1 MANTN
6 YGNQMISSRIGHG
19 FRQLMGDSSG
29 VMALVGLFLLS
40 LFVLMAIF
48 APFIAPYSPVEPSGT
63 PLLSPQ
69 WSHIMGTNNLGYD
82 VFSRFIWGSRMALM
96 IAVIATSIAAFV
108 GIPTGLLVGYIGG
121 IPDRIVTMIMDS
133 VYTFPGLILA
143 IAIAAMLG
151 PGVLNISLSIA
162 VVYIPTYYRVIRSQV
177 STIKSELYVEG
188 ARSIGAKTMTI
199 IGKYILPN
207 VLPSTIVVLS
217 MNIADA
223 VMTEAGL
230 SFLGL
235 GIPPP
240 VPDWGYDL
248 AKGQQFLLQNDWWM
262 VVFPGIAIILLVL
275 GFSMFAEGFD
285 EYFNPNIGE
294 KR

>member
-1 MANTN
+1 MKKKYT
-6 YGNQMISSRIGHG
+6 NQMISARIGEG
-19 FRQLMGDSSG
+19 FKQLAGDSSG
-29 VMALVGLFLLS
+29 KMAIVGLFLV
-40 LFVLMAIF
+40 LFFIFLAIF
-48 APFIAPYSPVEPSGT
+48 APWISPYSPIKPAGA
-63 PLLSPQ
+63 PLLAPCI
-69 WSHIMGTNNLGYD
+69 SHWMGTNNLGYD
-82 VFSRFIWGSRMALM
+82 VFSRFIWGSRMALT
-96 IAVIATSIAAFV
+96 IAVIATSIAAAI
-108 GIPTGLLVGYIGG
+108 GIPTGLFVGYIGG
-121 IPDRIVTMIMDS
+121 VTDRVVTMVMDS

-188 ARSIGAKTMTI
+188 ARSIGAKNMTI

-223 VMTEAGL
+223 VMAEAGL

-248 AKGQQFLLQNDWWM
+248 ATGQQFLLQNDWWM

-275 GFSMFAEGFD
+275 GFSMFAEGLD
-285 EYFNPNIGE
+285 EYMNPNIGE

>member
-1 MANTN
+1 MKEN
-6 YGNQMISSRIGHG
+6 YGNQMISSKIGHG
-19 FRQLMGDSSG
+19 LKQLLGDSSG
-29 VMALVGLFLLS
+29 IMAFVGLSLLLFFIFL
-40 LFVLMAIF
+40 AIF
-48 APFIAPYSPVEPSGT
+48 APFVSPYSPVKPSGV

-69 WSHIMGTNNLGYD
+69 WGHLMGTNNLGYD
-82 VFSRFIWGSRMALM
+82 VFSRFIWGTRMALT
-96 IAVIATSIAAFV
+96 IAIIATSIAAAI
-108 GIPTGLLVGYIGG
+108 GIPTGLLVGYVGG
-121 IPDRIVTMIMDS
+121 ITDRIVTMIMDS

-151 PGVLNISLSIA
+151 PGVINISLSIA

-188 ARSIGAKTMTI
+188 ARSIGAKDATI
-199 IGKYILPN
+199 ISKYILPN

-240 VPDWGYDL
+240 IPDWGYDL

-275 GFSMFAEGFD
+275 GFSMFAEGMD
-285 EYFNPNIGE
+285 EYLNPNIGE